1 MDVILGRGG
10 GTQGCIAVEL
20 RIPDRKHG
28 VVKSEFG
35 GKGEGG
41 EKKGRWVYPT
51 HRMLMG
57 GKRNDSIVTGCLP
70 QHASRHSTGT
80 RVHGDKGFNAS
91 TR

>member
-41 EKKGRWVYPT
+41 REEGTMGLPNTQNADGREEK
-51 HRMLMG
+51 
-57 GKRNDSIVTGCLP
+57 
-70 QHASRHSTGT
+70 
-80 RVHGDKGFNAS
+80 
-91 TR
+91 